1 MINNPTL
8 LIATMTALFFAVF
21 VTVFLIVSRIKAKE
35 IYSNKLK
42 KIAGINAHKSAGD
55 NIKLK
60 AQKRA
65 EIAKKLRDSSR
76 DEKDR
81 QAKRNSIKMLLLQ
94 AGFSQTSI
102 GRFWIY
108 SVITAVGLFLILR
121 AVGLPTPAI
130 ILFAFVGLFG
140 LPRFFLKWKIK
151 RRQNKFLEDFAD
163 ALDAIVR
170 LLRAGMPV
178 AEAVAMCARE
188 FEGPIG
194 EEMSEIYENQKVGL
208 TLPEAVA
215 RSAERMP
222 LTEMRMFATG
232 VAIQNETGASLSE
245 ILTNLSRVIRARF
258 RLRRKVQALS
268 AEAKASAIIIGSL
281 PLIVGFGMNAMNP
294 GYTGILI
301 ETGIGKALLWGC
313 AIWMGVGVL
322 VMRQMINF
330 KA

>member
-1 MINNPTL
+1 MNNPTFFIFIL
-8 LIATMTALFFAVF
+8 TAIFFV
-21 VTVFLIVSRIKAKE
+21 VFLLVFWIANRLKAKE
-35 IYSNKLK
+35 AYSNKLK
-42 KIAGINAHKSAGD
+42 KIAGINTNRMPGD
-55 NIKLK
+55 DIKLK

-76 DEKDR
+76 EEKDK
-81 QAKRNSIKMLLLQ
+81 QAKKNSIKMMLLQ
-94 AGFSQTSI
+94 AGFSQTSV

-108 SVITAVGLFLILR
+108 SVITAIVLFIILR
-121 AVGLPTPAI
+121 VVGMPGLAVV
-130 ILFAFVGLFG
+130 LFSFVGLFG

-151 RRQNKFLEDFAD
+151 RRQNRFLEDFAD
-163 ALDAIVR
+163 ALDATVR

-208 TLPEAVA
+208 SLAEAVY
-215 RSAERMP
+215 RSAERVP

-232 VAIQNETGASLSE
+232 VAIQSETGASLSE

-294 GYTGILI
+294 GYTSILI

-313 AIWMGVGVL
+313 AFWMGVGVL
-322 VMRQMINF
+322 VMKQMINF